1 LLPGLKE
8 YFAEELKKEVEV
20 SNPFWSMAYPPI
32 LEETL
37 KEMGPTY
44 TVAVGLALKGLE

>member
-1 LLPGLKE
+1 
-8 YFAEELKKEVEV
+8 
-20 SNPFWSMAYPPI
+20 MAYPPI

-37 KEMGPTY
+37 KEMGPAY